1 MDVTPR
7 TVEGDGAPP
16 APRRRNPL
24 VYGMVVVIVV
34 AIGLVLFQFLNNA
47 ALYYRNAD
55 EAVADKANLGT
66 KRFRVQG
73 TVQDDI
79 AQSGDLVTF
88 SITFNGT
95 TVDVRHHGDPPDL
108 FKPKTPVVL
117 EGHWDANGSY
127 FDSDNILVKHTQVY
141 EEDHPDRLTDASQ

>member
-1 MDVTPR
+1 VLA
-7 TVEGDGAPP
+7 GA
-16 APRRRNPL
+16 
-24 VYGMVVVIVV
+24 VVV
-34 AIGLVLFQFLNNA
+34 AIVFVLFQFLNNA

-73 TVQDDI
+73 TVEDDI
-79 AQSGDLVTF
+79 AQAGDFVTF
-88 SITFNGT
+88 SITFNGA

-117 EGHWDANGSY
+117 EGHWDASGAY
-127 FDSDNILVKHTQVY
+127 FDSDTILIKHTQVY
-141 EEDHPDRLTDASQ
+141 EEEHPDRLTDASQ